1 MDDINITII
10 YDRKKHYGVKL
21 RVIPLGVF
29 IKKAPRLDRIQQI
42 IFRCSRGE
50 RVSIERGEPFFCIY
64 KNTKYGPD
72 YIKSLINTIRVFSID
87 ELEYLIKHYYW

>member
-1 MDDINITII
+1 MDDVNITII

-29 IKKAPRLDRIQQI
+29 VKKVPKLERIQQI
-42 IFRCSRGE
+42 IFRCSCGE
-50 RVSIERGEPFFCIY
+50 RVSIERDEPFFGIY
-64 KNTKYGPD
+64 KSTKCGVD
-72 YIKSLINTIRVFSID
+72 YVKSLINTIRVLSVQ

>member
-29 IKKAPRLDRIQQI
+29 VKKAPKLERIQQI

-50 RVSIERGEPFFCIY
+50 RVSIERGEPFFGIY
-64 KNTKYGPD
+64 KNTKCGVD
-72 YIKSLINTIRVFSID
+72 YIKSLVNTIRVYSID

>member
-1 MDDINITII
+1 MDDTNITII

-29 IKKAPRLDRIQQI
+29 VKKAPKLERIQQI

-50 RVSIERGEPFFCIY
+50 RVSIEREDPFFYIF
-64 KNTKYGPD
+64 KNKRCGAD
-72 YIKSLINTIRVFSID
+72 YIKTPINTIRVLGID
-87 ELEYLIKHYYW
+87 EFEYLIKHYYW